1 MCNLKVVTHGG
12 TLAPCAPASLLLN
25 LKKRFDCGKPLL
37 LVGTS
42 LLVFRAV
49 VSVTEPSC
57 PAAEFTGE
65 LIAFSLKVYVALSII
80 VASTV
85 YKVLVRCSMCA
96 NIAVRCSIKELAG
109 CTTLIFADNNPVA
122 VFYLEAVIAQTCGKA
137 RSDRTQMKML
147 NPDYAQGVIY

>member
-12 TLAPCAPASLLLN
+12 TLTPCAPASPLLN
-25 LKKRFDCGKPLL
+25 LKKRFDCEKPLL
-37 LVGTS
+37 LVATS

-57 PAAEFTGE
+57 PVVEFTGK
-65 LIAFSLKVYVALSII
+65 LMAFRLKVYVALSII
-80 VASTV
+80 VVSTV

-109 CTTLIFADNNPVA
+109 CTTLIFADNNPVV

-137 RSDRTQMKML
+137 RSDRTKMKML

>member
-37 LVGTS
+37 LVRTS

-57 PAAEFTGE
+57 PAVEFTGE
-65 LIAFSLKVYVALSII
+65 LMAFNLTVYVALSII
-80 VASTV
+80 VIS
-85 YKVLVRCSMCA
+85 
-96 NIAVRCSIKELAG
+96 AVEKSWLDG
-109 CTTLIFADNNPVA
+109 
-122 VFYLEAVIAQTCGKA
+122 QH
-137 RSDRTQMKML
+137 
-147 NPDYAQGVIY
+147 